1 MDPISAFL
9 VANAGTIAAVSGG
22 VGAIGSVMQGS
33 SAAAG
38 YSQQA
43 EAAERNAGI
52 AQTQARQAYDA
63 GLQNELGQRR
73 SASQQQ
79 ADIRASVAE
88 SGLDPS
94 SGSALMLQQQSAEN
108 LEMDALTTRYQALLQ
123 GNSYEQQ
130 AAMDRYQAKALRA
143 SARDARASGRF
154 GAATSI
160 LTSAAGYGLAKLAPA
175 AAASSGTGVKVGGS
189 GLGWRVGD
197 VNQYWR

>member
-1 MDPISAFL
+1 
-9 VANAGTIAAVSGG
+9 
-22 VGAIGSVMQGS
+22 MQGNQQ
-33 SAAAG
+33 AAA
-38 YSQQA
+38 YNQQA
-43 EAAERNAGI
+43 EASERNADI
-52 AQTQARQAYDA
+52 AQNQARQAYDA

-94 SGSALMLQQQSAEN
+94 SGSALMFQQQSAEN

-143 SARDARASGRF
+143 SARDARASGRL

-175 AAASSGTGVKVGGS
+175 AAAGS
-189 GLGWRVGD
+189 GVRAGGGLGLRVGN
-197 VNQYWR
+197 VAQYWR

>member
-1 MDPISAFL
+1 MEPISAFL

-38 YSQQA
+38 YNQQA

-52 AQTQARQAYDA
+52 AENQARQAYDA

-108 LEMDALTTRYQALLQ
+108 LEMDALTTRYQTLLQ

-143 SARDARASGRF
+143 SGRDARASGRF

-160 LTSAAGYGLAKLAPA
+160 LTSAAGYGLSQLAPA
-175 AAASSGTGVKVGGS
+175 AAAGS
-189 GLGWRVGD
+189 GVRAGGGLGLRVGN
-197 VNQYWR
+197 VAQYWR